1 MSLEQKLMDCG
12 SLAQWPA
19 EEVAVTKEGAGK
31 AKGIQRQA
39 GSQGSLMPLER
50 LFPGHSAP
58 FSVTWASH
66 KTAEEME
73 RKEKKRERG
82 ERP

>member
-1 MSLEQKLMDCG
+1 MDWG
-12 SLAQWPA
+12 SLAHWPA
-19 EEVAVTKEGAGK
+19 EEVAVAEEGAGK

-39 GSQGSLMPLER
+39 RSQVSLMPLER

-58 FSVTWASH
+58 FSVTWTSH

-73 RKEKKRERG
+73 RKEKG
-82 ERP
+82 ERRKTTKP